1 MENSSFFL
9 AFLLTMVI
17 SVVITLAVIYFLNPG
32 IKKFFNYLS
41 PDKEVS
47 GFFARLTTS
56 VLFLGGLSG
65 AFAAHYDTGEKSNWL
80 TMTWDSA
87 GQFKES
93 LQQLFIALIILSV
106 TFSILLVIDKRIN
119 K

>member
-9 AFLLTMVI
+9 TFL
-17 SVVITLAVIYFLNPG
+17 ITLVIGVIITLVVIYFLNPG
-32 IKKFFNYLS
+32 IKKFFDYLS

-47 GFFARLTTS
+47 GFFARLTAC
-56 VLFLGGLSG
+56 VLLLGGLSG

-87 GQFKES
+87 GQLKES
-93 LQQLFIALIILSV
+93 LQQIFIALIILTI